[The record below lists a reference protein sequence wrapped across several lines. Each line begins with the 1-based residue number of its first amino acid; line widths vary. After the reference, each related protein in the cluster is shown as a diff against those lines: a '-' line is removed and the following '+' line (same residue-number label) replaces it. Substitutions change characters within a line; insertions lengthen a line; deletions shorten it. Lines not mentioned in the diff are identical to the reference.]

1 MYCIK
6 CGSQINE
13 SDKICRNCGSVVE
26 QATSNIVVQQESNKD
41 VKKEKLKWWIPV
53 ILFFAGVTFSIINV
67 IIKFAL
73 YDNEE
78 LLLKLKPLTLLLSAL
93 YIICLLLVL
102 PSIIYIIILY
112 KKK

>member
-6 CGSQINE
+6 CGNQINAE
-13 SDKICRNCGSVVE
+13 DNVCRNCGNSVE
-26 QATSNIVVQQESNKD
+26 QTTSNVVVQQESNKV
-41 VKKEKLKWWIPV
+41 VKKKKLKWWIPV
-53 ILFFAGVTFSIINV
+53 ILFFSGIAFSVINV

-112 KKK
+112 NKK